1 MIFPNHCAMSIS
13 QLTLL
18 KVKGQSADFITYFM
32 VNHTKTYASL
42 VSTLPKTISIKWRRK
57 GGDLSPKS
65 CCFQSKQPCANT
77 MNRFTNNSF
86 IDTENV
92 KHFQH
97 FKNLSIFVDD
107 EKATQGK
114 TVVSPQ
120 QSVFIT

>member
-1 MIFPNHCAMSIS
+1 
-13 QLTLL
+13 
-18 KVKGQSADFITYFM
+18 
-32 VNHTKTYASL
+32 
-42 VSTLPKTISIKWRRK
+42 
-57 GGDLSPKS
+57 
-65 CCFQSKQPCANT
+65 